1 MAIGHRKR
9 APSPRV
15 KNARSGLTVRRVLQ
29 EKPLKPITTI
39 EALLDTTLRIFR
51 THPLRREFL
60 LALKPFSQE
69 FELRGIKI
77 DQLTAVILKLE
88 ARLREYET
96 RISKIARYSESQV
109 QKERLAAERKKLD
122 PKTGLPWGSD
132 FRQQVGTSL
141 ASERRSHVRVVVY
154 FDVNHF
160 KRIND
165 EISHEMGDIVIARMA
180 RTLRSQLRS
189 DLKAREGGDEFLAH
203 IVLDYKEENETYSE
217 IAFRIVE
224 RCCAEFENIDWT
236 RYRDWKIAPSGDV
249 GVRTIRPTLAA
260 GVVIIHTGPF
270 PRVKAGTAS
279 GIRMA
284 KRIVKIAEGLMK
296 KSKSYEKERNRRRIH
311 FAVMEFANQ
320 RLRPLAEGSHDSP
333 ASLVPSP
340 QPPPET

>member
-1 MAIGHRKR
+1 MAIDHGKR
-9 APSPRV
+9 VPSPRA
-15 KNARSGLTVRRVLQ
+15 KNARRGVTVNRVPP
-29 EKPLKPITTI
+29 EPPLKPITTVD
-39 EALLDTTLRIFR
+39 ALVDTVLLTFGP
-51 THPLRREFL
+51 HPLRREFL
-60 LALKPFSQE
+60 LALKPLCQE
-69 FELRGIKI
+69 FELRAIKI
-77 DQLTAVILKLE
+77 DQLTAAISKLD

-109 QKERLAAERKKLD
+109 HKERLAAERKKLD

-141 ASERRSHVRVVVY
+141 ASERRSHVRMIVY
-154 FDVNHF
+154 FDVNYF

-189 DLKAREGGDEFLAH
+189 DLRAREGGDEFLAH
-203 IVLDYKEENETYSE
+203 IVLDHKEENETYSE

-236 RYRDWKIAPSGDV
+236 KYRDWKIAPSGDV
-249 GVRTIRPTLAA
+249 GARTIRPTLAA

-270 PRVKAGTAS
+270 PRVKAGMAS

-296 KSKSYEKERNRRRIH
+296 KSKNYEKERNRRRVH

-320 RLRPLAEGSHDSP
+320 RLRPLSEGSHDSP
-333 ASLVPSP
+333 ASGVPSR
-340 QPPPET
+340 